1 MKIPHAILVAGLSWA
16 SAAAHAA
23 PASYAVVDLG
33 TLTGDA
39 WSNATAINNYGQVVL
54 SSGAGALTA
63 GTARLWTPTAANG
76 LSGSLVTLPTLASLP
91 TSRYTPVAINA
102 NGTVVGTIQD
112 DAGTNQSFIWTP
124 SSANATSGSTSQ
136 VTLGA
141 AGSQPTVTDI
151 NDNGVIV
158 GDYTL
163 ASDPDRRHGFR
174 LTGST
179 VLDLGDVPTTT
190 TDDNDL
196 SSASAINNLNQI
208 VGQSATT
215 SSNVRVATYWA
226 NNATSPSVNMNDLTG
241 GNSAGFAFDLNDAGQ
256 IVGQGEDAN
265 GRRGFLLQSATNN
278 ALSAANP
285 GRVVFQPLGATDET
299 TATAINASGE
309 VVGYSF
315 NSGTDE
321 SAFVPFL
328 YTSAGGVQDLN
339 DLIVDALSGG
349 IYVTA
354 VLGINDLGQ
363 IVGRGIDANGNTR
376 AVLLVDAAA
385 VPVPA
390 AVWLLGSALVG
401 LAGKARR
408 RRAVAHA

>member
-1 MKIPHAILVAGLSWA
+1 MKIRNAFVLAGLSLA
-16 SAAAHAA
+16 GAAAHAA
-23 PASYAVVDLG
+23 PASYAVIDLG
-33 TLTGDA
+33 TLTGA
-39 WSNATAINNYGQVVL
+39 VWSNATAINNYGQVTL
-54 SSGAGALTA
+54 GSGASALTA

-76 LSGSLVTLPTLASLP
+76 VTGSLATLPTLGSLP
-91 TSRYTPVAINA
+91 ASRYTPVAINA

-112 DAGTNQSFIWTP
+112 NAGTLQSFIWTP
-124 SSANATSGSTSQ
+124 TAANAITGSTSQ
-136 VTLGA
+136 VLLGA

-174 LTGST
+174 LTGSS
-179 VLDLGDVPTTT
+179 VLDLGDLPTSTS
-190 TDDNDL
+190 DDNDL
-196 SSASAINNLNQI
+196 SSASAINNGNQI

-215 SSNVRVATYWA
+215 SGNTRVATSW
-226 NNATSPSVNMNDLTG
+226 NNGATSPSVNMNDLTG
-241 GNSAGFAFDLNDAGQ
+241 GNTAGFAFDVNDAGQ

-265 GRRGFLLQSATNN
+265 GRRGFLLPSATTN

-285 GRVVFQPLGATDET
+285 GRVVFQPLGSTDET
-299 TATAINASGE
+299 MATAINATGE

-315 NSGTDE
+315 DSGTDE
-321 SAFVPFL
+321 SNFVPFL
-328 YTSAGGVQDLN
+328 YTATGGVQDLN
-339 DLIVDALSGG
+339 TLVVDALSGG

-354 VLGINDLGQ
+354 ALGINDLGQ

-385 VPVPA
+385 VPLPA
-390 AVWLLGSALVG
+390 AVWLLGPALLAVVG
-401 LAGKARR
+401 IGR
-408 RRAVAHA
+408 RRAGSRAA